1 MRRIILQAAG
11 RLAPSSMAVRG
22 RARQGSAL
30 RRVPHPRLFAVLAL
44 IAVLAGG
51 GWLWLRD
58 SSLVSVRRVQVTGL
72 TGPDAGKIR
81 NAVEAAARNQSTLHV
96 RRDALLRALAPYPI
110 VKDVRVTA
118 HPPHALDVNV
128 IEQDPVGAVL
138 LGGRSV
144 PVAPDGT
151 LLRELPATSDLARI
165 SAGGTAGPR
174 VTDPRARR
182 AVALLAAAPT
192 VLRSRVAA
200 VRVSR
205 AHGLVAVLRH
215 GPALY
220 FGGLDRLAAKWMA
233 ASTVLADRGSAGAR
247 YVDLR
252 IPERPAAGGLPP
264 ATPGGG
270 TPTAGTTPTTRTS
283 PAAPVPAPPQTSP
296 GPPASPTGS
305 ATP

>member
-1 MRRIILQAAG
+1 MRRLLLQAAG
-11 RLAPSSMAVRG
+11 RLAPSPAAG
-22 RARQGSAL
+22 RTGARPASA
-30 RRVPHPRLFAVLAL
+30 RSGIPNSRLLAALAL
-44 IAVLAGG
+44 LAMLAGG

-58 SSLVSVRRVQVTGL
+58 SSFVSVRRVEVTGL
-72 TGPDAGKIR
+72 TGPDASRIR
-81 NAVEAAARNQSTLHV
+81 GVVEAAARNQSTLHV
-96 RRDALLRALAPYPI
+96 RRDALLRALTPYPI

-118 HPPHALDVNV
+118 HPPHVLDVDV

-138 LGGRSV
+138 LGGRPV

-151 LLRELPATSDLARI
+151 LLRELPATPDLARI

-182 AVALLAAAPT
+182 AVALLAAAPA
-192 VLRSRVAA
+192 VLHSRVSA
-200 VRVSR
+200 VRLSR

-233 ASTVLADRGSAGAR
+233 ASAVLADRGSAGAH

-252 IPERPAAGGLPP
+252 IPERPSAGGLPP
-264 ATPGGG
+264 ATPAAASPA
-270 TPTAGTTPTTRTS
+270 TTSTTPAT
-283 PAAPVPAPPQTSP
+283 PAAPSSASPQTTP
-296 GPPASPTGS
+296 GLPHGGTGS
-305 ATP
+305 TTP

>member
-1 MRRIILQAAG
+1 
-11 RLAPSSMAVRG
+11 
-22 RARQGSAL
+22 
-30 RRVPHPRLFAVLAL
+30 VLA
-44 IAVLAGG
+44 ILAGG

-58 SSLVSVRRVQVTGL
+58 SSFVSVRRVQVSGL

-81 NAVEAAARNQSTLHV
+81 GVLEAAARNQSTLHV

-118 HPPHALDVNV
+118 HPPHALDIDVV
-128 IEQDPVGAVL
+128 EQDPVGAVA

-151 LLRELPATSDLARI
+151 LLRELPASPDLARI

-174 VTDPRARR
+174 VTDPRGRR
-182 AVALLAAAPT
+182 AVALLAAAPPA
-192 VLRSRVAA
+192 LRSRVSA
-200 VRVSR
+200 VRLSR
-205 AHGLVAVLRH
+205 AHGLVALLRH

-220 FGGLDRLAAKWMA
+220 FGGPDRLAAKWLA
-233 ASTVLADRGSAGAR
+233 ASAVLADRGSAGAR

-264 ATPGGG
+264 ASQAG
-270 TPTAGTTPTTRTS
+270 TAPAAGTTP
-283 PAAPVPAPPQTSP
+283 
-296 GPPASPTGS
+296 ASPSTS
-305 ATP
+305 APATPQAVPSTTPGTSGSTTP

>member
-1 MRRIILQAAG
+1 MRRLLLQAAG
-11 RLAPSSMAVRG
+11 RLAPSSTAVRSG
-22 RARQGSAL
+22 ARPRSA
-30 RRVPHPRLFAVLAL
+30 RRGIPHPRVLTVLAL

-58 SSLVSVRRVQVTGL
+58 SSLVSVRRVQITGL

-81 NAVEAAARNQSTLHV
+81 GVVEVAARNQSTLHV

-110 VKDVRVTA
+110 VKDIRVTA
-118 HPPHALDVNV
+118 HPPHALDVDV
-128 IEQDPVGAVL
+128 IEQDPVGAVV
-138 LGGRSV
+138 LGGRPV

-151 LLRELPATSDLARI
+151 LLRELPASSTLARI

-182 AVALLAAAPT
+182 AVALLAAAPA
-192 VLRSRVAA
+192 VLRSRVSA
-200 VRVSR
+200 VRLSR
-205 AHGLVAVLRH
+205 AHGMVAVLRR

-233 ASTVLADRGSAGAR
+233 ASAVLADRGSFGAR

-264 ATPGGG
+264 ASAAGPA
-270 TPTAGTTPTTRTS
+270 PAAGTTPTTPTTPLS
-283 PAAPVPAPPQTSP
+283 
-296 GPPASPTGS
+296 ASPQAGPSTAPSAGGT